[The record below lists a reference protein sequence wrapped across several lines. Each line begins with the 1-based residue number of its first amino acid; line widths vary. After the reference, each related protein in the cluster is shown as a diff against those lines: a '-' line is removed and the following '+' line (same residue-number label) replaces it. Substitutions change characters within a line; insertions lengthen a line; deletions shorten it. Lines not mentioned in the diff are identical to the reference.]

1 MLRPLPLFSLSSLVS
16 LSASALFP
24 NASPSAYAKG
34 VTPSS
39 ELREALTPPKKQ
51 WVSYRRSTPT
61 VAPTVMTPE
70 LMRDPK
76 QLLAYIQSKPD
87 ALNVAKMPDV
97 ALALE
102 VAELLLFN
110 GEPLKGLQ
118 VLIDA
123 RARWPQDANLTLAWA
138 RAMIGLG
145 TPSYGRAPLEA
156 LLQAKQSELPYHN
169 YARYLLALSIFLEG
183 EDQPKELT
191 KTLALLE
198 ELLTLD
204 PYYVGPDGMTAQ
216 KLRDFIKDLKKKLG
230 GISAPSDF
238 VH

>member
-1 MLRPLPLFSLSSLVS
+1 M
-16 LSASALFP
+16 LSATVS
-24 NASPSAYAKG
+24 SSVGSVTSAYAKG
-34 VTPSS
+34 ALPSS
-39 ELREALTPPKKQ
+39 ELREALTPPKSQ
-51 WVSYRRSTPT
+51 WINYRRCVTT
-61 VAPTVMTPE
+61 AAPTIMTPE
-70 LMRDPK
+70 LMKDPK
-76 QLLAYIQSKPD
+76 QLLAYIQSKPN
-87 ALNVAKMPDV
+87 ALNVAQMPDV

-110 GEPLKGLQ
+110 GEPIKGLQ

-123 RARWPQDANLTLAWA
+123 RARWPEDANLTLAWA

-145 TPSYGRAPLEA
+145 TPSYGRGPLEA
-156 LLQAKQSELPYHN
+156 LLNARQSELPYHN

-183 EDQPKELT
+183 EDQPKELS

-198 ELLTLD
+198 EVLTLD

-216 KLRDFIKDLKKKLG
+216 KLRDFMEDLKKKISG
-230 GISAPSDF
+230 TSAPSDF